1 MTDKVYLQ
9 DSFIEDYSFKIDYQ
23 KRLSEIF
30 PSQNDFSKEGNENDL
45 EEIKK
50 VFDDNNNGNK
60 KDSYNVRRTRSNLIM
75 EKITQAEPEKVNE
88 ETIAKTEKNVI
99 PKNKKPIFIARIKDF
114 SKKKRKRKTKRKRK
128 RKEHSKLSYDNMIQ
142 KMRGKYL
149 NSVINLLNVKYG
161 KMKVKKGVKK
171 NCLFLKKLKF
181 VLYKSSRADKNVEF
195 IESIVKDFLSKP
207 ISDIY
212 DGDKDYNKKNIE
224 NFFENLDNYEGGEE
238 ISEILLKTFEDIRN
252 MYING
257 DFKEEGFFIEYDLV
271 DIRKKVLES
280 KKKNNLDIDDYICK
294 LKEIFMRFPEK

>member
-1 MTDKVYLQ
+1 MTDEVYFQ
-9 DSFIEDYSFKIDYQ
+9 GSFIEGYSFKKDYQ
-23 KRLSEIF
+23 KKLSEIF
-30 PSQNDFSKEGNENDL
+30 PSQNDLTKEGNENDL

-60 KDSYNVRRTRSNLIM
+60 NGSCIIHRTRPNLFV
-75 EKITQAEPEKVNE
+75 EKITQTEPEKVNE
-88 ETIAKTEKNVI
+88 ETIAKTVKNVV

-114 SKKKRKRKTKRKRK
+114 SKKKRK

-161 KMKVKKGVKK
+161 KMKVKQGVKK

-181 VLYKSSRADKNVEF
+181 VLYKSSRADKNAEF
-195 IESIVKDFLSKP
+195 LESIVKDFLSKP

>member
-9 DSFIEDYSFKIDYQ
+9 DSFIEGYSFKKDYQ
-23 KRLSEIF
+23 NKLSEIF
-30 PSQNDFSKEGNENDL
+30 PSQNDLSKEGNENDL
-45 EEIKK
+45 EEIIK

-60 KDSYNVRRTRSNLIM
+60 KDSFNVRRTRSNLIM
-75 EKITQAEPEKVNE
+75 EKITQTEPEKVNE

-114 SKKKRKRKTKRKRK
+114 IKKKRKRKTKRKRK

-161 KMKVKKGVKK
+161 KMKVKQGVKK

-181 VLYKSSRADKNVEF
+181 VLYKSSRADKNAEF
-195 IESIVKDFLSKP
+195 LESIVKDFLSKP

>member
-9 DSFIEDYSFKIDYQ
+9 DSFIEGYSFKKDYQ
-23 KRLSEIF
+23 KKLSEIF

-45 EEIKK
+45 EEIIK

-60 KDSYNVRRTRSNLIM
+60 KDSFNVRRTRSNLIM
-75 EKITQAEPEKVNE
+75 EKITQTEPEKVNE

-128 RKEHSKLSYDNMIQ
+128 VHSKLSYDNMIQ